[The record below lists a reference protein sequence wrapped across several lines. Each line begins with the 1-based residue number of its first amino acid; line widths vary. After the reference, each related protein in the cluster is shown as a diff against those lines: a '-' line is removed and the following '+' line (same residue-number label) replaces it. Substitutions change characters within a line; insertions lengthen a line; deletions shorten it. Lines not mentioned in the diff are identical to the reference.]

1 MDTKKSCECCVP
13 FNQVPSIADVV
24 HLLHQFIKEDPDI
37 KTWPVC
43 IDKDLKLYP
52 TAVIKWRGSADQ
64 IALIHLIQVINPSG
78 RMIGTTNIIP
88 FFYKK
93 NIKPKAWRNGMKKFK
108 VEPAIPM
115 SFCRLQP
122 RHSYCICLNIA
133 CPN

>member
-13 FNQVPSIADVV
+13 FYQVPSIADVV

-64 IALIHLIQVINPSG
+64 IALSTDPSDQS
-78 RMIGTTNIIP
+78 IGANDWHHEHYP
-88 FFYKK
+88 LF
-93 NIKPKAWRNGMKKFK
+93 
-108 VEPAIPM
+108 
-115 SFCRLQP
+115 L
-122 RHSYCICLNIA
+122 
-133 CPN
+133 